1 MGFSVLRDLPF
12 VFLQMVHR
20 LKPVSSEAHVSRLVL
35 HFVHTACTQADAPMM
50 ALGDLSAALS
60 AATCSGPANPMT
72 LHCSRASRVSW
83 RELASVW
90 RNTRVPTSARAPLT
104 SARLSRP

>member
-35 HFVHTACTQADAPMM
+35 HFVHTACTQADAPLM
-50 ALGDLSAALS
+50 ALGALS
-60 AATCSGPANPMT
+60 ASVSATPCGRPASPPPTSRPRTHEVSRRRAVSGCRT
-72 LHCSRASRVSW
+72 
-83 RELASVW
+83 
-90 RNTRVPTSARAPLT
+90 TRVLT
-104 SARLSRP
+104 